1 MMFSAA
7 VHTNDSE
14 PTAAK
19 KKIVPNLEL
28 LTCDD
33 LDLNFSPRGSVP
45 DLHLGDYYNDH
56 TPDDLD
62 SPDDLANPVFDSID
76 DWTGWTR

>member
-1 MMFSAA
+1 LLSAV
-7 VHTNDSE
+7 VHPADSD

-33 LDLNFSPRGSVP
+33 LDLNFSPRGDSVP

-56 TPDDLD
+56 TPDDLV

-76 DWTGWTR
+76 DWAG